1 MLRNSLLHEAAIP
14 RAAHGCRRAAVDQP
28 LVGPPRRRN
37 VLPTQSV
44 SARQSARTR
53 TPIGESKSFLLI
65 GETNLARHAVAA
77 LELAG
82 HRTTVV
88 AAPDAAPHLCTTFD
102 GIAVLTHDDVMR
114 CGTP

>member
-1 MLRNSLLHEAAIP
+1 
-14 RAAHGCRRAAVDQP
+14 
-28 LVGPPRRRN
+28 
-37 VLPTQSV
+37 
-44 SARQSARTR
+44 
-53 TPIGESKSFLLI
+53 LLI

-88 AAPDAAPHLCTTFD
+88 AALDAAPHLCTTFD